1 MKRTAQHL
9 LCMATLLFGT
19 GGFAQEPD
27 SLGENIQSPQLRKEI
42 TQLREKVNQSKAAW
56 KFIGYSGNLKNR
68 SDLVFYDSSS
78 VDKLGDG
85 IYRVW
90 IKNTKAAT
98 IRIFEKD
105 TEIIN
110 SATGKESAG
119 YVPPCAIVNSLKF
132 NNDHEVI
139 VYETIAQE
147 KRPKPNI
154 TKLLEIDMKNKKHRA
169 ISTAVYKS
177 NGDIDSRTD
186 PTKWENIGLG
196 STYETLYKILRL
208 KP

>member
-1 MKRTAQHL
+1 
-9 LCMATLLFGT
+9 MATLLFGS

-85 IYRVW
+85 IFRVW

-98 IRIFEKD
+98 IRTFEKD
-105 TEIIN
+105 TE
-110 SATGKESAG
+110 TVKP
-119 YVPPCAIVNSLKF
+119 Y
-132 NNDHEVI
+132 
-139 VYETIAQE
+139 IA
-147 KRPKPNI
+147 
-154 TKLLEIDMKNKKHRA
+154 KLLEIDMKNKKHRA
-169 ISTAVYKS
+169 ILTAVYKS

-186 PTKWENIGLG
+186 PTKWEYIGPG
-196 STYETLYKILRL
+196 STYETLYKILKL
-208 KP
+208 KQ